1 MTNLYVCRW
10 TNRNEHK
17 QFTSFL
23 QHDWHSY
30 EGIEAHICY
39 HGRNDLDQSAVLA
52 GSFGRLHGIHDFRNK
67 TNGTQQG
74 AFSLACHELALASG
88 CPYYGIVDDDANFT
102 NPVHTI
108 SKVEQALSIMPN
120 SGATGPFDNYRM
132 FSKYKDRNPSVEY
145 QSMVWSPWT
154 TTGVQFYR
162 ANAMRET
169 YQYWKPILEQ
179 VQSNVDYPVWL
190 TLWYF
195 GFSNTEFH
203 DITFKH
209 ACSNGD
215 QGFRDQDWYMK
226 RIHDGLMNQEIIRQH
241 FEEYPKNDN
250 HKELLRRVDVIERNR
265 IQRTIKDGE
274 NIPGHRDWD
283 IPLLNHFDNRWN
295 YFNKFIKDRPEV
307 TILK

>member
-1 MTNLYVCRW
+1 M
-10 TNRNEHK
+10 
-17 QFTSFL
+17 
-23 QHDWHSY
+23 
-30 EGIEAHICY
+30 
-39 HGRNDLDQSAVLA
+39 
-52 GSFGRLHGIHDFRNK
+52 
-67 TNGTQQG
+67 
-74 AFSLACHELALASG
+74 
-88 CPYYGIVDDDANFT
+88 
-102 NPVHTI
+102 
-108 SKVEQALSIMPN
+108 
-120 SGATGPFDNYRM
+120 
-132 FSKYKDRNPSVEY
+132 
-145 QSMVWSPWT
+145 
-154 TTGVQFYR
+154 
-162 ANAMRET
+162 
-169 YQYWKPILEQ
+169 
-179 VQSNVDYPVWL
+179 DYPVWL